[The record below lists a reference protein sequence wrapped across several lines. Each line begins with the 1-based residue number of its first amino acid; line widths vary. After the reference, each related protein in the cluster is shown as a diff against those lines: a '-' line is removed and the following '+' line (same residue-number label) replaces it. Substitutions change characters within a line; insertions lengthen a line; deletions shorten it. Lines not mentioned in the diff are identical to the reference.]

1 MQAEIISIG
10 DELLIGQTI
19 NTNSAWIGEQM
30 NAIGMRIHRAT
41 AIADSEQE
49 IINSLNETSQR
60 SQLVFIT
67 GGLGPTKDDI
77 TKHTLCKYFNTSL
90 VINEEALARITQF
103 FEARGLPML
112 ESNRQQ
118 AALPVACTVIQNQKG
133 TACGMWFEKNDTVFI
148 SMPGVPYEMM
158 GMMEETIIPKIL
170 KHFKR
175 PAIVHRTVLTMGVG
189 ESFLATTIADWEN
202 SLEKEEI
209 KLAYLPSPGMVKLR
223 LSSYIDAPREV
234 VMQKIATK
242 EKELSQLIGEHIYG
256 HEKETIQSV
265 VGRILAEGKE
275 TLSTAESCTGGFI
288 GHLITSVSGSSA
300 YYKGGIISYSN
311 ELKNKQLDVPQALI
325 DQYGVVSSEVAKA
338 MAQGARS
345 AFNTTWAVASTGIAG
360 PDGGTQNT
368 PVGTV
373 WLAIA
378 GPEEVISVKFNL
390 GKSRDRTITVA
401 SNYAL
406 NLLRKEILRQV
417 H

>member
-19 NTNSAWIGEQM
+19 NTNSAWLGEQM
-30 NAIGMRIHRAT
+30 NAIGIRIHRST
-41 AIADSEQE
+41 SIADSEQE
-49 IINSLNETSQR
+49 IINSLNEASQR

-77 TKHTLCKYFNTSL
+77 TKHTLCEYFETTLS
-90 VINEEALARITQF
+90 INEEALARITQF

-112 ESNRQQ
+112 ESNRLQ
-118 AALPVACTVIQNQKG
+118 AALPANCTVIQNHRG
-133 TACGMWFEKNDTVFI
+133 TACGMWFEKNGTVYI
-148 SMPGVPYEMM
+148 SMPGVPYEMT
-158 GMMEETIIPKIL
+158 GMMEDIIIPKIL
-170 KHFKR
+170 AHFKR
-175 PAIVHRTVLTMGVG
+175 PAIVHRTILTMGVG
-189 ESFLATTIADWEN
+189 ESFLASTIAQWET
-202 SLEKEEI
+202 SLEKEDI

-223 LSSYIDAPREV
+223 MSSYIDAPREV
-234 VMQKIATK
+234 VMQKIAIK
-242 EKELSQLIGEHIYG
+242 EKELIQLIGEHIYG

-265 VGRILAEGKE
+265 IGTMLSEKSE

-288 GHLITSVSGSSA
+288 GHLITSVAGSSS

-311 ELKNKQLDVPQALI
+311 ELKISQLEVPSALI
-325 DQYGVVSSEVAKA
+325 EHHGAVSSEVAKA
-338 MAQGARS
+338 MAEGAKK
-345 AFNTTWAVASTGIAG
+345 ALKTQWAIASTGIAG
-360 PDGGTQNT
+360 PDGGTADT
-368 PVGTV
+368 HVGTV

-378 GPEEVISVKFNL
+378 GPAEVISAKFFL